1 MGPEESDPLHSWH
14 HLCYIT
20 LHIVTLILRHK
31 SSPFS
36 SQPRPAARSAHP
48 GRHPLAAARTLLE
61 RGGLT
66 AVTIEAIAAKAGVSR
81 PTIYRYWPNAQ
92 AVAMAAF
99 LDASAE
105 PGAGKTS
112 RSPLAALRA
121 QLHAVADAFA
131 APAGRSVA
139 AMVAAAQSET
149 ELAKAFRNEFI
160 ARNRDAA
167 RLMLERCIT
176 ERLVVPPAD
185 IDLALDLVF
194 GPLFYRLL
202 MGHARITRGFVDQ
215 LLDAVI
221 PARA

>member
-1 MGPEESDPLHSWH
+1 MASQDP
-14 HLCYIT
+14 
-20 LHIVTLILRHK
+20 
-31 SSPFS
+31 SPPVRGR
-36 SQPRPAARSAHP
+36 PRDPRTRAAI
-48 GRHPLAAARTLLE
+48 LAAARALLE

-66 AVTIEAIAAKAGVSR
+66 AVTIEAISAKAGVSR
-81 PTIYRYWPNAQ
+81 PTIYRYWPNAP

-99 LDASAE
+99 LEAS
-105 PGAGKTS
+105 GAPTAG
-112 RSPLAALRA
+112 RAGPSPLAALRA

-167 RLMLERCIT
+167 RALLERSIAAG
-176 ERLVVPPAD
+176 LIAAPPD
-185 IDLALDLVF
+185 IDLALDLIF
-194 GPLFYRLL
+194 GALFYRLL
-202 MGHARITRGFVDQ
+202 MSHAPITRAFVDHV
-215 LLDAVI
+215 LDVVV

>member
-1 MGPEESDPLHSWH
+1 MPGQAP
-14 HLCYIT
+14 
-20 LHIVTLILRHK
+20 
-31 SSPFS
+31 SSPTRGR
-36 SQPRPAARSAHP
+36 PRDPRTRAAI
-48 GRHPLAAARTLLE
+48 LAAARALLE

-81 PTIYRYWPNAQ
+81 PTIYRYWPNAP

-99 LDASAE
+99 LEASGA
-105 PGAGKTS
+105 PSAGKAA

-167 RLMLERCIT
+167 RILLERSIA

-185 IDLALDLVF
+185 IDLALDLIF
-194 GPLFYRLL
+194 GALFYRLL
-202 MGHARITRGFVDQ
+202 MGHAPITRSFVDQ

-221 PARA
+221 PQRA

>member
-1 MGPEESDPLHSWH
+1 MPSQAPSPSRGRPRDPR
-14 HLCYIT
+14 T
-20 LHIVTLILRHK
+20 R
-31 SSPFS
+31 
-36 SQPRPAARSAHP
+36 AAI
-48 GRHPLAAARTLLE
+48 LAAARGLLE

-81 PTIYRYWPNAQ
+81 PTIYRYWPNAP

-99 LDASAE
+99 LEVSGAPA
-105 PGAGKTS
+105 AGKAS

-167 RLMLERCIT
+167 RLMLERCIA
-176 ERLVVPPAD
+176 EGIVVPPAD

-202 MGHARITRGFVDQ
+202 MGHAPITRGFVDQ

-221 PARA
+221 PAQT

>member
-1 MGPEESDPLHSWH
+1 MPRQVPSPSRGRPRDPR
-14 HLCYIT
+14 T
-20 LHIVTLILRHK
+20 R
-31 SSPFS
+31 
-36 SQPRPAARSAHP
+36 AAI
-48 GRHPLAAARTLLE
+48 LAAAHALLE

-66 AVTIEAIAAKAGVSR
+66 AVTIEAISAQAGVSR
-81 PTIYRYWPNAQ
+81 PTIYRYWPNAP

-99 LDASAE
+99 LQASGA
-105 PGAGKTS
+105 PAAGKTS

-131 APAGRSVA
+131 APTGRSVA

-167 RLMLERCIT
+167 RELLERCIA
-176 ERLVVPPAD
+176 EQLIVAPAD
-185 IDLALDLVF
+185 IDLALDQIF
-194 GPLFYRLL
+194 GALFYRLL
-202 MGHARITRGFVDQ
+202 MGHAPITRGFVDQ

-221 PARA
+221 PARV

>member
-1 MGPEESDPLHSWH
+1 MSQAPSPTSRGRPRDPR
-14 HLCYIT
+14 T
-20 LHIVTLILRHK
+20 RTAILT
-31 SSPFS
+31 
-36 SQPRPAARSAHP
+36 AARA
-48 GRHPLAAARTLLE
+48 LLDK
-61 RGGLT
+61 GGLT

-81 PTIYRYWPNAQ
+81 PTIYRYWPNAP

-99 LDASAE
+99 LEASGA
-105 PGAGKTS
+105 PAAGKTS

-131 APAGRSVA
+131 APGGRSVA

-167 RLMLERCIT
+167 RLLLEHSIA
-176 ERLVVPPAD
+176 ERLVVAPAD
-185 IDLALDLVF
+185 IDLALDLIF

-202 MGHARITRGFVDQ
+202 MGHAPITRGFVDQ

-221 PARA
+221 PAL

>member
-1 MGPEESDPLHSWH
+1 MSRQAPSPPSRGRPRDPR
-14 HLCYIT
+14 T
-20 LHIVTLILRHK
+20 R
-31 SSPFS
+31 
-36 SQPRPAARSAHP
+36 AAI
-48 GRHPLAAARTLLE
+48 LAAARALLE

-66 AVTIEAIAAKAGVSR
+66 AVTIEAIALKAEVSR
-81 PTIYRYWPNAQ
+81 PTIYRYWPNAP

-99 LDASAE
+99 LEASGA
-105 PGAGKTS
+105 PAAGKAA

-167 RLMLERCIT
+167 RALLENCIE
-176 ERLVVPPAD
+176 ERLVAPLAD
-185 IDLALDLVF
+185 IDLALDLIF
-194 GPLFYRLL
+194 GALFYRLL
-202 MGHARITRGFVDQ
+202 MGHAPITRGFVDQ
-215 LLDAVI
+215 LIDAVI
-221 PARA
+221 PART

>member
-1 MGPEESDPLHSWH
+1 MMSQAPSPPSRGRPRDPR
-14 HLCYIT
+14 T
-20 LHIVTLILRHK
+20 R
-31 SSPFS
+31 
-36 SQPRPAARSAHP
+36 AAI
-48 GRHPLAAARTLLE
+48 LAAARALLDK
-61 RGGLT
+61 GGLT

-81 PTIYRYWPNAQ
+81 PTIYRYWPNAP

-99 LDASAE
+99 LEASGA
-105 PGAGKTS
+105 PAAGKTS
-112 RSPLAALRA
+112 RSPLVALRA
-121 QLHAVADAFA
+121 QLHALADAFA

-167 RLMLERCIT
+167 RELLERCVAQQ
-176 ERLVVPPAD
+176 LVAPPAD
-185 IDLALDLVF
+185 IDLVLDLVF

-202 MGHARITRGFVDQ
+202 MGHAPITRSFVDQ

-221 PARA
+221 PPL

>member
-1 MGPEESDPLHSWH
+1 MSRQAPSPPIRGRPRDPRTRAT
-14 HLCYIT
+14 I
-20 LHIVTLILRHK
+20 
-31 SSPFS
+31 
-36 SQPRPAARSAHP
+36 
-48 GRHPLAAARTLLE
+48 LAAARALLE

-66 AVTIEAIAAKAGVSR
+66 AVTIEAIATKAGVSR
-81 PTIYRYWPNAQ
+81 PTIYRYWPNAP

-99 LDASAE
+99 LDAS
-105 PGAGKTS
+105 GAPTAARTS

-131 APAGRSVA
+131 APTGRSVA

-167 RLMLERCIT
+167 RLLLERSVEEKLV
-176 ERLVVPPAD
+176 ERPPD
-185 IDLALDLVF
+185 IDLALDLIF

-202 MGHARITRGFVDQ
+202 MGHAPITRGFVDQ
-215 LLDAVI
+215 LIDAVI
-221 PARA
+221 PACA

>member
-1 MGPEESDPLHSWH
+1 MPRQVPSPPTRGRPRDPRTRAT
-14 HLCYIT
+14 I
-20 LHIVTLILRHK
+20 
-31 SSPFS
+31 
-36 SQPRPAARSAHP
+36 
-48 GRHPLAAARTLLE
+48 LAAARALLE

-66 AVTIEAIAAKAGVSR
+66 AVTIEAIAHKAGVSR
-81 PTIYRYWPNAQ
+81 PTIYRYWPNAP

-99 LDASAE
+99 LDAS
-105 PGAGKTS
+105 GAPTAAKTS

-131 APAGRSVA
+131 APTGRSVA

-167 RLMLERCIT
+167 RLLLERCVE
-176 ERLVVPPAD
+176 ERLIERPPD
-185 IDLALDLVF
+185 IDLALDLIF

-202 MGHARITRGFVDQ
+202 MGHAPITRGFVDQ
-215 LLDAVI
+215 LIDAII

>member
-1 MGPEESDPLHSWH
+1 MPRQAPSPSSRGRPRDPRTRAT
-14 HLCYIT
+14 I
-20 LHIVTLILRHK
+20 
-31 SSPFS
+31 
-36 SQPRPAARSAHP
+36 
-48 GRHPLAAARTLLE
+48 LAAARALLE

-66 AVTIEAIAAKAGVSR
+66 AVTIEAIANRAGVSR
-81 PTIYRYWPNAQ
+81 PTIYRYWPNAP

-99 LDASAE
+99 LEASGA
-105 PGAGKTS
+105 PAAGKTS

-121 QLHAVADAFA
+121 QLHAVAEAFA

-167 RLMLERCIT
+167 RLLLERCIE
-176 ERLVVPPAD
+176 ERLVAPPSE
-185 IDLALDLVF
+185 IDLALDQIF
-194 GPLFYRLL
+194 GALFFRLL
-202 MGHARITRGFVDQ
+202 MGHAPITRGFVDQ

-221 PARA
+221 PERA

>member
-1 MGPEESDPLHSWH
+1 MTSQAP
-14 HLCYIT
+14 T
-20 LHIVTLILRHK
+20 
-31 SSPFS
+31 SSPS
-36 SQPRPAARSAHP
+36 RGRPRDPRTRSAI
-48 GRHPLAAARTLLE
+48 LAAARVLLE

-66 AVTIEAIAAKAGVSR
+66 AVTIEAISAKASVSR
-81 PTIYRYWPNAQ
+81 PTIYRYWPNAP

-99 LDASAE
+99 LQASGDPA
-105 PGAGKTS
+105 AGKTS

-131 APAGRSVA
+131 APGGRSVA

-167 RLMLERCIT
+167 RELLERCIA
-176 ERLVVPPAD
+176 EQLIVAPAD
-185 IDLALDLVF
+185 IDLALDQIF
-194 GPLFYRLL
+194 GALFYRLL
-202 MGHARITRGFVDQ
+202 MGHAPITRGFVDQ

-221 PARA
+221 PARV

>member
-1 MGPEESDPLHSWH
+1 MSQAPPPTSRGRPRDPR
-14 HLCYIT
+14 T
-20 LHIVTLILRHK
+20 R
-31 SSPFS
+31 
-36 SQPRPAARSAHP
+36 AAI
-48 GRHPLAAARTLLE
+48 LAAARALLE

-81 PTIYRYWPNAQ
+81 PTIYRYWPNAP

-99 LDASAE
+99 LEAS
-105 PGAGKTS
+105 GAPAARTS

-131 APAGRSVA
+131 APAGRSIA

-167 RLMLERCIT
+167 RLMLERCIA

-185 IDLALDLVF
+185 IELALDLVF

-202 MGHARITRGFVDQ
+202 MGHAPITRGFVDQ

-221 PARA
+221 PART

>member
-1 MGPEESDPLHSWH
+1 MASQDP
-14 HLCYIT
+14 
-20 LHIVTLILRHK
+20 
-31 SSPFS
+31 SPPVRGR
-36 SQPRPAARSAHP
+36 PRDPRTRAAI
-48 GRHPLAAARTLLE
+48 LAAARALLE

-66 AVTIEAIAAKAGVSR
+66 AVTIEAISAKAGVSR
-81 PTIYRYWPNAQ
+81 PTIYRYWPNAP

-99 LDASAE
+99 LEAS
-105 PGAGKTS
+105 GAPTAGRAG

-167 RLMLERCIT
+167 RALLERSIAAG
-176 ERLVVPPAD
+176 LIAAPPD
-185 IDLALDLVF
+185 IDLALDLIF
-194 GPLFYRLL
+194 GALFYRLL
-202 MGHARITRGFVDQ
+202 MGHAPITRAFVDHV
-215 LLDAVI
+215 LDVVV

>member
-1 MGPEESDPLHSWH
+1 MSQVPSPPSRGRPRDPR
-14 HLCYIT
+14 T
-20 LHIVTLILRHK
+20 R
-31 SSPFS
+31 
-36 SQPRPAARSAHP
+36 AAI
-48 GRHPLAAARTLLE
+48 LAAARALLDK
-61 RGGLT
+61 GGLT
-66 AVTIEAIAAKAGVSR
+66 AVTIEAIAGKAGVSR
-81 PTIYRYWPNAQ
+81 PTIYRYWPNAP

-99 LDASAE
+99 LEAS
-105 PGAGKTS
+105 GAPAAAKTS

-121 QLHAVADAFA
+121 QLHALADAFA

-167 RLMLERCIT
+167 RGLLERCVA
-176 ERLVVPPAD
+176 ERLVAPPAD

-202 MGHARITRGFVDQ
+202 MGHAPITRGFVDQ

-221 PARA
+221 PAL

>member
-1 MGPEESDPLHSWH
+1 MPRQAPSPTSRGRPRDPR
-14 HLCYIT
+14 T
-20 LHIVTLILRHK
+20 R
-31 SSPFS
+31 
-36 SQPRPAARSAHP
+36 AAI
-48 GRHPLAAARTLLE
+48 LAAARALLD

-66 AVTIEAIAAKAGVSR
+66 AVTIEAIAGKAGVSR
-81 PTIYRYWPNAQ
+81 PTIYRYWPNAP

-99 LDASAE
+99 LAASSA
-105 PGAGKTS
+105 PAAKTS

-167 RLMLERCIT
+167 RLMLERCMA
-176 ERLVVPPAD
+176 ERLVAPPDD
-185 IDLALDLVF
+185 IDLALDLIF

-202 MGHARITRGFVDQ
+202 MGHAPITRGFVDQ